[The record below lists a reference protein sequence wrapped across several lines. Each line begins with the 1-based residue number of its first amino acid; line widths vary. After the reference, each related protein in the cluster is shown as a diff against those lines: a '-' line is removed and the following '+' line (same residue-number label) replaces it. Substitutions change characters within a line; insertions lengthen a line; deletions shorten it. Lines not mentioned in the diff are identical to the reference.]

1 MYGVVKGLY
10 NCQQGRVE
18 DLNKR
23 IYNRNLPNTQPQM
36 CFSPRPVP
44 TQYTTMPIMDQVA
57 KASVPIKLT
66 SSFNTRTNFLPGD
79 SAPWSGFKNN
89 VETESSLFN
98 MYFALQACPQAY
110 YIPSS
115 QSELYNKAPAVG
127 RKEPQTHPE
136 LFRKDQ
142 ASLPLNTNLP
152 CGIPPSNKI
161 FYNNSRQNVLD
172 IKMQN

>member
-23 IYNRNLPNTQPQM
+23 IYDRNVPNAQPQM

-57 KASVPIKLT
+57 KANVPIQLT
-66 SSFNTRTNFLPGD
+66 STFNTKINFLPGD

-110 YIPSS
+110 YVPSS
-115 QSELYNKAPAVG
+115 QSQLYNRTPVSG
-127 RKEPQTHPE
+127 RKESQTHPV
-136 LFRKDQ
+136 LFRKEQ
-142 ASLPLNTNLP
+142 ASSPLNTNLP

-161 FYNNSRQNVLD
+161 FNNDSRQNVLD
-172 IKMQN
+172 IKM